1 MDYTKCCLIII
12 DADLVS
18 SSTETENNEQK
29 SSFTVTKLH
38 EESDTSLNEESH
50 ELQDITNVI
59 APISDRQDTGENYGA
74 PVIHSSTLILPSMDS
89 ESETDRMSSFASD
102 HTLSDTD
109 SVNSY
114 SGSLTSSESDETEDD
129 NGMDSG
135 ISSTDLPTKDFQAL
149 SLLSCFLRNKFSDS
163 AYKDIIAT
171 LKETFVSE
179 EISSLNY
186 NEILSRVDLSPLH
199 EIHYCSLCHTIFPED
214 RDIFH
219 CMNPNC
225 NGLYY
230 KESLAAQLN
239 KARQPTQMFVFADI
253 KAQLVALLEMP
264 GK

>member
-1 MDYTKCCLIII
+1 MDYAKCCLIIL
-12 DADLVS
+12 DADLIS

-29 SSFTVTKLH
+29 SSFTVTNLQ
-38 EESDTSLNEESH
+38 EESDTSLNEESY
-50 ELQDITNVI
+50 ELQDITNVM
-59 APISDRQDTGENYGA
+59 ASISDRQDTGDNGA
-74 PVIHSSTLILPSMDS
+74 SVIYSSTLILPSMDS
-89 ESETDRMSSFASD
+89 ESENDRMSSVVSD

-114 SGSLTSSESDETEDD
+114 SSIPTSSESDDSEDD
-129 NGMDSG
+129 NVTDSG

-163 AYKDIIAT
+163 ACKDVIAT

-225 NGLYY
+225 NGLRY
-230 KESLAAQLN
+230 KGSLAAQSN

-253 KAQLVALLEMP
+253 KAQLVALLETP